1 MTLLWILFQGG
12 ICITLPITML
22 FIFVSLATSF
32 IFAKYY
38 VISELLDSLTLQKSS
53 LSFESWTSI
62 YSWTK

>member
-32 IFAKYY
+32 ILAKYY